1 MRKAKDTAKIQSAQN
16 SDDRFSAIVFLS
28 IAVALLLV
36 SIGFYIWNTVRMR
49 SFALQYIQ
57 IQGTAVDIVSHHGGD
72 NITYFCIYAYA
83 YEGTEY
89 TVLDRDGYK
98 YYDEA
103 KAQIGTARAIY
114 VDPAHPDRAEV
125 VTASSFA
132 SVICA
137 VFFAFFCALYAV
149 GMNLALCVKGT
160 SFLKR
165 LLFVWGVEVLFCVA
179 FLLLFWLGL
188 PNSGFGEVFVRV
200 KGAVGMIV
208 IGGLVLLATLIDG
221 VIAYNL
227 RQYRR
232 PL

>member
-1 MRKAKDTAKIQSAQN
+1 MRKTKDAAKIQSAQN

-57 IQGTAVDIVSHHGGD
+57 IQGTAVDIVSHHGGA

-103 KAQIGTARAIY
+103 KAQIGTAKKIY
-114 VDPAHPDRAEV
+114 IDPERPDRAEV

-132 SVICA
+132 SVICT

-149 GMNLALCVKGT
+149 GMNLALRIRGST
-160 SFLKR
+160 FLKR
-165 LLFVWGVEVLFCVA
+165 LLFVWGAEVLFCVA

-188 PNSGFGEVFVRV
+188 PHSGFGEVFVRI
-200 KGAVGMIV
+200 KGAIGMIV
-208 IGGLVLLATLIDG
+208 ISGLVLLATLIDG

-227 RQYRR
+227 RKYYA
-232 PL
+232 